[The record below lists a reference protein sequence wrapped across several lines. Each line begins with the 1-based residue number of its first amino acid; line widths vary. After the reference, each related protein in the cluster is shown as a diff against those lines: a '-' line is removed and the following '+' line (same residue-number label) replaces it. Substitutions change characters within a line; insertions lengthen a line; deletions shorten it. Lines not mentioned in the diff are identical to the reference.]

1 MKLNSNFILEILN
14 IFIWIYTFILCITLS
29 IMIFVFFATLFGIDI
44 GSMKE
49 MTINLDIANEKI
61 KDIQSLGKGK
71 SLLILAYAVISGTL
85 ELIMFTSVIKILK
98 KLKSNQFFSVEIYL
112 LISKIAKLALIIGC
126 LSVLMSFVIQ
136 LASRNFSISLDSH
149 NENFQFF
156 LFAGVVY
163 IIAQVYKKAVDL
175 QSENDLTI

>member
-14 IFIWIYTFILCITLS
+14 IFIWIYTFILCIALS

-49 MTINLDIANEKI
+49 MTINLDVANEKI

-98 KLKSNQFFSVEIYL
+98 KLKSNQFFFGRNLSFDFKNRKISFDNWL
-112 LISKIAKLALIIGC
+112 LIRFNEFCNSVSLKEFFNIIRH
-126 LSVLMSFVIQ
+126 SQ
-136 LASRNFSISLDSH
+136 RKFSILFICRSSLHYCSS
-149 NENFQFF
+149 
-156 LFAGVVY
+156 L
-163 IIAQVYKKAVDL
+163 
-175 QSENDLTI
+175 